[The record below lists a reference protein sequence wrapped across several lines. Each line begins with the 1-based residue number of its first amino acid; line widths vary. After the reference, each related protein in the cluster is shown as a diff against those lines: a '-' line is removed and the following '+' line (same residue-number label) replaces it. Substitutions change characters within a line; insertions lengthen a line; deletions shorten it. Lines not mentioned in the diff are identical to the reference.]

1 MFNDD
6 SKDNT
11 RDSKITDAHV
21 ETPQSVEQTAN
32 ETQNT
37 QEEQPKLAEIIEFDP
52 NAKPTNTL
60 GSAQEALDDAI
71 KGLKSAFSDIKTQFA
86 PILEGLK
93 EASNVIRE
101 STGEAAKNL
110 SEMVSSATETPQET
124 DAQTTDHTDAKEQ
137 KAEDPAVTISRE
149 TSAAIAE
156 SINQLKK
163 RAEGGKLNLGN
174 ILSSE
179 FEHYADEKLT
189 DKDYTVDE
197 NGKRVVKLDGAFIQ
211 AHGDE
216 MIPTLIRGTVGT
228 FLKTLLGDNIMAQVE
243 QAQRG
248 DDEETT
254 TSDAIEDATETT
266 KSEEN
271 ATTIEET
278 AEDVTREKKY
288 RVEFDFANAV
298 SDIVKNARIVP
309 NRDIKTPEDEKD
321 LAVSKEVIIETSHI
335 AEDLL
340 NGKPVD
346 TDARMQAAFDRAE
359 TQEKRPEEIEA
370 IDDKHRRILELSKQF
385 EEKMASDP
393 NTPNEDKEN

>member
-21 ETPQSVEQTAN
+21 ETPQSVEQTAS

-52 NAKPTNTL
+52 NAKPANTL
-60 GSAQEALDDAI
+60 SAQEALDDAI
-71 KGLKSAFSDIKTQFA
+71 KGLKSAFSDIKTQFV

-93 EASNVIRE
+93 EVSNVIRE

-110 SEMVSSATETPQET
+110 SEIVSSATETSQET
-124 DAQTTDHTDAKEQ
+124 DAQTTDHTDEKEQ
-137 KAEDPAVTISRE
+137 KTEDPTVTISRE

-156 SINQLKK
+156 SINQFKK

-189 DKDYTVDE
+189 DRDYTVDE

-254 TSDAIEDATETT
+254 TSDASEDATDTAEP
-266 KSEEN
+266 EEN
-271 ATTIEET
+271 TTIIEET

-288 RVEFDFANAV
+288 RIEFDFANAV

-340 NGKPVD
+340 NGKSVD

>member
-11 RDSKITDAHV
+11 RDSKITDTHV
-21 ETPQSVEQTAN
+21 DTPQTVEQTAN
-32 ETQNT
+32 EAQTTN
-37 QEEQPKLAEIIEFDP
+37 EEQPKLAEIIEFDP
-52 NAKPTNTL
+52 NAKPANSL

-71 KGLKSAFSDIKTQFA
+71 KGLKSTFNDIKTQFA

-93 EASNVIRE
+93 EASHVIRE

-110 SEMVSSATETPQET
+110 SEIVNSAAEPAQET
-124 DAQTTDHTDAKEQ
+124 DAQSSEPTEENEQ
-137 KAEDPAVTISRE
+137 KTEDPAVTISRE

-156 SINQLKK
+156 SINQFKK

-228 FLKTLLGDNIMAQVE
+228 FLKTLLGDNIMKQVE
-243 QAQRG
+243 LAQR
-248 DDEETT
+248 DDEETNDT
-254 TSDAIEDATETT
+254 KDVSKTEEIAET
-266 KSEEN
+266 
-271 ATTIEET
+271 EET
-278 AEDVTREKKY
+278 AESTEESVEDVTREKKY
-288 RVEFDFANAV
+288 RIEFDFANAV
-298 SDIVKNARIVP
+298 SDIVKNAKIVP

-321 LAVSKEVIIETSHI
+321 LAVSKEVIIETSQI

-346 TDARMQAAFDRAE
+346 TDARMQAAFERAE